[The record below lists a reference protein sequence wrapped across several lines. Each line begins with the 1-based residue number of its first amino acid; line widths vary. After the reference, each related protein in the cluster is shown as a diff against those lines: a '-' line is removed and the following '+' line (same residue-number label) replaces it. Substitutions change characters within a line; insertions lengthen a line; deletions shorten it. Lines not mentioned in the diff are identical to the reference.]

1 VAKKKVVGTKKTD
14 PGGKIDKGVTGSAP
28 TARSKKVD
36 PDLSASR
43 VLARK
48 LARLADDR
56 HCRDVVILELEQI
69 SPVAKH
75 FIIGTGT
82 SDQQIRSVAREMKEV
97 GEQNKFK
104 TFSAAG
110 MQQGRWVVLDMV
122 DIVVH
127 LFDEEYRQ
135 FYDLEMLWGDAPK
148 LRWQRT
154 RRKESG
160 ENA

>member
-1 VAKKKVVGTKKTD
+1 VAKKKAAGAKKTD
-14 PGGKIDKGVTGSAP
+14 SEGKINNGVAGSTPA
-28 TARSKKVD
+28 ARSRKVD

-43 VLARK
+43 ALARK

-56 HCRDVVILELEQI
+56 HCREIVILELERI
-69 SPVAKH
+69 SPIAKH
-75 FIIGTGT
+75 FVIGTGT
-82 SDQQIRSVAREMKEV
+82 SDQQIRSIAREMQDV
-97 GEQNKFK
+97 GERNKFK
-104 TFSAAG
+104 TFGAAG

-127 LFDEEYRQ
+127 LFDEEYRK
-135 FYDLEMLWGDAPK
+135 FYDLELLWGDAPK

-154 RRKESG
+154 RPKKSN